1 MSTGFEQ
8 QSGSWLELL
17 GVPVSWQVIL
27 LSERLLAAPIQE
39 HPFRLSRRCGKEPPT
54 GDHRLVLPRSCSFRD
69 GVIRQSYGQA
79 QFDLLRHYI
88 LARSA

>member
-27 LSERLLAAPIQE
+27 LSERLLVAPIQE
-39 HPFRLSRRCGKEPPT
+39 HPS
-54 GDHRLVLPRSCSFRD
+54 V
-69 GVIRQSYGQA
+69 
-79 QFDLLRHYI
+79 
-88 LARSA
+88 

>member
-27 LSERLLAAPIQE
+27 LSERLWL
-39 HPFRLSRRCGKEPPT
+39 RLSRNI
-54 GDHRLVLPRSCSFRD
+54 LPSEQEVSEFQLTPHFLLFLNRSP
-69 GVIRQSYGQA
+69 G
-79 QFDLLRHYI
+79 
-88 LARSA
+88 